1 MTISNCGHDENN
13 KYVGGKAGDQTGRE
27 WYVRP
32 WYNGKWNVVMRHPD
46 SNVRNI
52 IADMAEKAAKNDLV
66 GYNQSKRLTF
76 WQQLKQSDY
85 KPENITVACE
95 ADCSSGVGA
104 IVKGAGYRLGNE
116 VMKNIN
122 PNIYTGNERVAL
134 KAAGFKE
141 LYGSKYLTSDSYLL
155 AGDIL
160 INEGVHT
167 VINITN
173 GRLSSGKLTIDG
185 IWGKDTTA
193 VLQKVL
199 GTVVDGIVSGQDK
212 KCMSVVNKGGL
223 HSSSWRIGTSG
234 SIAIKALQKKL
245 GVVVDGYFGMN
256 TCKAL
261 QKHLGT
267 TVDGIV
273 DNRSDMVKALQR
285 NLNAGKI

>member
-85 KPENITVACE
+85 KPENIAVACE

-173 GRLSSGKLTIDG
+173 GKLSSGKLTIDG